1 MPEVRP
7 RTTSTSATAALAP
20 HARGTAKRSLAV
32 GLLLAL
38 TVALLPAQGATA
50 QTTTDW
56 DAANACPATVP
67 ASGFTDAT
75 GPHGRSI
82 DCLAWFALTTG
93 QTATSYGTNGNVRRD
108 QTASFVVRT
117 VERLVPSGF
126 ILPPRDVGAF
136 RDVTGGPHRTNI
148 ETLAGFE
155 PPVVAG
161 YADGTYRPTNSITRA
176 QFASIVT
183 RTLDKLADQGLVDR
197 LPAASSPFTDTRG
210 SVHEGNI
217 ARLAAAGI
225 VQGRTS
231 TTYAPNAP
239 VTRGQTASILARVL
253 GGLVDEQVILQPRRF
268 AGVVHE
274 GTDAAPGELGPRIV
288 GAQLT
293 ATGFTTVTATSDSQG
308 RYAMWLQQPGEYTL
322 ELQASGFVQQQRTL
336 LLPDED
342 TSTDLAMYRRAS
354 DASAAAARNTSVPM
368 DIDASDV
375 TITNGGEFWRVALA
389 PRDARDADEILHRF
403 PQGLVV
409 VLGDAGAGDPYF
421 SRHPGAGTSDRI
433 GADSGVHTLYYRFG
447 AVWERLEARFDANGT
462 LVEVNGAA
470 YSDPDAS

>member
-1 MPEVRP
+1 MSEVRP
-7 RTTSTSATAALAP
+7 RSSTTRRRG
-20 HARGTAKRSLAV
+20 ARRFGAKRPLSL
-32 GLLLAL
+32 GLLAAL
-38 TVALLPAQGATA
+38 TVAVLPAQAATA

-56 DAANACPATVP
+56 DAVNACPSTVP

-225 VQGRTS
+225 VQGRTP

-288 GAQLT
+288 GAQLR
-293 ATGFTTVTATSDSQG
+293 ATGFTTVTATSDSLG

-336 LLPDED
+336 LLPDAD
-342 TSTDLAMYRRAS
+342 AATDLAMYRRAS
-354 DASAAAARNTSVPM
+354 DASAIAARNTSVPM
-368 DIDASDV
+368 AVDASDV
-375 TITNGGEFWRVALA
+375 TVTGDGQYWRIAPT
-389 PRDARDADEILHRF
+389 PRDARNADEILLRF
-403 PQGLVV
+403 PQGLYI
-409 VLGDAGAGDPYF
+409 VLRDAGVADAYF

-433 GADSGVHTLYYRFG
+433 GADSGTHTLYYRFG
-447 AVWERLEARFDANGT
+447 ATWERIDARFDANGT
-462 LVEVNGAA
+462 LVEVNGTA